1 MKIRA
6 QNNRSIW
13 TCIFAGRQAGNLPS
27 VLGGG
32 EPGGVRRGGGG
43 VALGPA
49 PRAQCVRVKGGSRGT
64 VNVGDTISLSEGDP
78 RCVKTYTNTHYM
90 LLYYSFF
97 FFTRTKALE
106 QQQQMK
112 HQFNC
117 FSLDS
122 DKPL

>member
-64 VNVGDTISLSEGDP
+64 VNVGDKISLSEGDP
-78 RCVKTYTNTHYM
+78 RCIKTQTHIICC
-90 LLYYSFF
+90 YSFF
-97 FFTRTKALE
+97 FFLQE
-106 QQQQMK
+106 QK
-112 HQFNC
+112 RWSNN
-117 FSLDS
+117 S
-122 DKPL
+122 K